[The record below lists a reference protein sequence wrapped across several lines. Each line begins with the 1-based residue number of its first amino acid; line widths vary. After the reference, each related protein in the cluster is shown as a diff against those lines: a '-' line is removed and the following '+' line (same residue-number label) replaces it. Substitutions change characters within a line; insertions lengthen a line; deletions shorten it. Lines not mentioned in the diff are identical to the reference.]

1 MAGGGAAPQ
10 TKEQGYAQNQAAA
23 YMNPNLQAYN
33 QTALNDRAMQQDL
46 AVNRYNETNP
56 YGSTTWNKNVDWNA
70 YQKAMDEYNARW
82 KAHGQNPANLRAG
95 TPFTE
100 IAPDINKYTTWGK
113 QTSLSPELQKLF
125 DIDVN
130 RQLENAPR
138 VSNLDSSIYDLAQKT
153 AGIDASGKFQ
163 DVYNAMGSANQ
174 PLQDYYGSYNGQD
187 RLNNFNSL
195 YGQQQGVWN
204 GMANYATN
212 AGQATAGSAT
222 GGVATAGTATA
233 GHAADTW
240 GQVDTSQMRG
250 SNSIKNW
257 LNDGQLDPTKDYTT
271 NYSDLNA
278 NPEVRQ
284 QVIDALYQRMN
295 PQLSNNTNALESKL
309 INMGLRPGT
318 EIWDKEMRRNDQA
331 LNDAYLGAVT
341 QGDAAMAQDLQTQA
355 LARSSNLFQA
365 RQNQDIANELFG
377 QTTGLAKDRQAN
389 EFNLW
394 NADYQA
400 RMQRQAAEIAK
411 ATGQGNIN
419 IANAGYDTNASV
431 ANANNQT
438 NASISS
444 ANNATNA
451 SVANANNQTNT
462 SVANMRADLE
472 SQIANLTGYTNYAQ
486 GMQGLL
492 GNYVNTVQGQDAFNA
507 NLANL
512 LSQSNLQAGNSQLDA
527 LNSGVGAMNAQGSGL
542 LALRNAL
549 LGG

>member
-33 QTALNDRAMQQDL
+33 QTALNDRAMQQNL

-56 YGSTTWNKNVDWNA
+56 YGSTTWNKTVDWNA
-70 YQKAMDEYNARW
+70 YQKAMDDYNARW
-82 KAHGQNPANLRAG
+82 RAHGQDPANIRAG

-100 IAPDINKYTTWGK
+100 IAPDINKYTTWSK
-113 QTSLSPELQKLF
+113 QTSLAPELQNLF
-125 DIDVN
+125 DLDIQ
-130 RQLENAPR
+130 RQTQNAPR
-138 VSNLDSSIYDLAQKT
+138 VAELDTSIYDLAQRT
-153 AGIDASGKFQ
+153 AGLDARGKFE

-174 PLQDYYGSYNGQD
+174 PLKDYYSSYTPKNYDQ
-187 RLNNFNSL
+187 L
-195 YGQQQGVWN
+195 YSNQRDIWR
-204 GMANYATN
+204 GMGKYATH
-212 AGQATAGSAT
+212 AGQASAGSAT

-250 SNSIKNW
+250 SESIRNW

-284 QVIDALYQRMN
+284 QVIDALYQRMT
-295 PQLSNNTNALESKL
+295 PQLSNDQNALESKL

-318 EIWDKEMRRNDQA
+318 EIWDKEMRRYDQA
-331 LNDAYLGAVT
+331 KNDAYLAAVT

-377 QTTGLAKDRQAN
+377 QQTGLAKDRQAN
-389 EFNLW
+389 EFNMW

-419 IANAGYDTNASV
+419 IANAGFDTSASV

-451 SVANANNQTNT
+451 SVANANNQTST
-462 SVANMRADLE
+462 SIANMRADLE

-527 LNSGVGAMNAQGSGL
+527 LNSGVGAMNAQGAGL